1 MRHVKGESELT
12 LNDARKE
19 GHLSTTEANQMPT
32 LQVSVFFVKIRI

>member
-1 MRHVKGESELT
+1 MKGESEET

-32 LQVSVFFVKIRI
+32 FQVSDIFDKSLI